1 MAHLYP
7 KAFPRENKSGGE
19 KKVFQYFKENAPDN
33 WYILHSFRL
42 PAHLKVVFGES
53 DFIVI
58 APSFGIFTLEI
69 KSGGVGFDGTDW
81 IFIGRDHK
89 PSKKQ
94 RGPFEQAHDGMFE
107 IERIIC
113 QHTNNKYDRI
123 NYLYGYGVIFTDEDS
138 FPTSSLTEDET
149 WRLMQ
154 KSETNDY
161 CAFIRKLAT
170 HFKSELRSLGKRL
183 PGELTEDDAKLICS
197 VLRPE
202 IECIPPMKSF
212 IDYSEEDIL
221 KLTDEQFRCMD
232 DIEINERTVV
242 LGGAGTGKTLLAI
255 EDARKSF
262 DSGKK
267 VIVFCYNKYL
277 AKSIRRSLPP
287 EIEVYSF
294 HAFLTKICGAN
305 VFKNESEV
313 TPEFF
318 DTTLPEQALTA
329 LKEHPLQYSK
339 VIIDEFQDL
348 CSDNYL
354 KVIDAILERGL
365 FDGCFTFYGDFARQA
380 IFLPDTTSLDLLSN
394 YTYFAKK
401 RLTVN
406 CRNTKNIGNEIVN
419 VTGYEDSKY
428 LLSIAGEPVEYL
440 SWRSLDEE
448 QDALKKVLKTLK
460 TKEFESKDII
470 ILSPR
475 KRQNSVVDFL
485 DPDKYIIGDIDDD
498 PKSYQA
504 RFSTV
509 QAFKGLESKI
519 IIITDIEDYSDTKL
533 MYVALSRARSKMY
546 VLESAGAAKQRKAN
560 VVGRN

>member
-7 KAFPRENKSGGE
+7 KAFPRENKSSGE
-19 KKVFQYFKENAPDN
+19 KKVFQYFKENARDN

-58 APSFGIFTLEI
+58 APGFGVFTLEI

-81 IFIGRDHK
+81 LFVDRDHNI
-89 PSKKQ
+89 SRKQ
-94 RGPFEQAHDGMFE
+94 RGPFEQARDGMFE

-154 KSETNDY
+154 KSATNDY

-221 KLTDEQFRCMD
+221 RLTDEQFRCMD

-305 VFKNESEV
+305 VFKNESEA
-313 TPEFF
+313 TPDFF

-329 LKEHPLQYSK
+329 LKEHPL
-339 VIIDEFQDL
+339 
-348 CSDNYL
+348 
-354 KVIDAILERGL
+354 
-365 FDGCFTFYGDFARQA
+365 
-380 IFLPDTTSLDLLSN
+380 
-394 YTYFAKK
+394 
-401 RLTVN
+401 
-406 CRNTKNIGNEIVN
+406 
-419 VTGYEDSKY
+419 
-428 LLSIAGEPVEYL
+428 
-440 SWRSLDEE
+440 
-448 QDALKKVLKTLK
+448 
-460 TKEFESKDII
+460 
-470 ILSPR
+470 
-475 KRQNSVVDFL
+475 
-485 DPDKYIIGDIDDD
+485 
-498 PKSYQA
+498 
-504 RFSTV
+504 
-509 QAFKGLESKI
+509 
-519 IIITDIEDYSDTKL
+519 
-533 MYVALSRARSKMY
+533 
-546 VLESAGAAKQRKAN
+546 
-560 VVGRN
+560 